1 MRTRPSRPLQSCSG
15 MLQKRQTQ
23 TKIQVTIVSRAI
35 GQPPGRAPRR
45 FYSDTHTL
53 VRPRSLTIASSRAAQ
68 FFFCAEQS
76 TPKLT
81 PFLGS
86 GAALEHAP
94 KTQAPRGA
102 VIGPMA
108 ALTLSQSAHIRGAG
122 FRFVG
127 GFRVVC
133 QLRGDAP
140 FAWAYRSLPKT
151 RLADSSRQASLIV
164 MYR

>member
-53 VRPRSLTIASSRAAQ
+53 VRPRSLTIASSRPAQ

-127 GFRVVC
+127 GFC
-133 QLRGDAP
+133 Q
-140 FAWAYRSLPKT
+140 FARRCTFRMGLSIFAQTT
-151 RLADSSRQASLIV
+151 RPVDSSRQASLIA